1 MDDVEVKRSG
11 SRTPLIVAACAL
23 MFGLFIGLGIG
34 VAIGIGTCEAAAVS
48 PPPPPPSATLG
59 LSRAANVVRTEGD
72 CVNIDCE
79 CVQELSVGVQR

>member
-34 VAIGIGTCEAAAVS
+34 VAIGIGTCEAAAK
-48 PPPPPPSATLG
+48 AR
-59 LSRAANVVRTEGD
+59 RAKLFAPWF
-72 CVNIDCE
+72 
-79 CVQELSVGVQR
+79 

>member
-34 VAIGIGTCEAAAVS
+34 LAIGVGTCEAAAV
-48 PPPPPPSATLG
+48 T
-59 LSRAANVVRTEGD
+59 
-72 CVNIDCE
+72 
-79 CVQELSVGVQR
+79 

>member
-34 VAIGIGTCEAAAVS
+34 VAM
-48 PPPPPPSATLG
+48 PPSPNPPSEHPGRRLVEDEKKHRPQPR
-59 LSRAANVVRTEGD
+59 S
-72 CVNIDCE
+72 
-79 CVQELSVGVQR
+79 